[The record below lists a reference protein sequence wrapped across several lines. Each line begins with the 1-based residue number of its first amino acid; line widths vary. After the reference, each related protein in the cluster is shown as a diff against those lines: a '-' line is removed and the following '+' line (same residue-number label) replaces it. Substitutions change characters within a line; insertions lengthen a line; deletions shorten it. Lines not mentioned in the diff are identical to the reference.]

1 MTFGTPTCKNV
12 VLNYFL
18 NIMKKNTAINYFGS
32 NRKVAQALNIS
43 DAAITA
49 WGEQIPELRARQ
61 LEEITQ
67 GALKFDRSP
76 ISSSP
81 TEWAG

>member
-1 MTFGTPTCKNV
+1 
-12 VLNYFL
+12 
-18 NIMKKNTAINYFGS
+18 MKKSDALSHFGN
-32 NRKVAQALNIS
+32 NRKIAQILGLS

-67 GALKFDRSP
+67 GALKFDRSQ
-76 ISSSP
+76 SP
-81 TEWAG
+81 LHQHSEQDN

>member
-1 MTFGTPTCKNV
+1 
-12 VLNYFL
+12 
-18 NIMKKNTAINYFGS
+18 MKKSDALSYFGN
-32 NRKVAQALNIS
+32 NRKIAQILGLS

-67 GALKFDRSP
+67 GALKFDRSQ
-76 ISSSP
+76 SP
-81 TEWAG
+81 LHQHSEQDN

>member
-1 MTFGTPTCKNV
+1 MEKNAV
-12 VLNYFL
+12 
-18 NIMKKNTAINYFGS
+18 INYFGS

-67 GALKFDRSP
+67 GALKFDRSQ
-76 ISSSP
+76 SP
-81 TEWAG
+81 LQQQSEQDN

>member
-1 MTFGTPTCKNV
+1 
-12 VLNYFL
+12 
-18 NIMKKNTAINYFGS
+18 MKKADAIQHFG
-32 NRKVAQALNIS
+32 NRRKVAQALNIS

-67 GALKFDRSP
+67 GALKFDRSQ
-76 ISSSP
+76 SP
-81 TEWAG
+81 LYQQSEQDNE